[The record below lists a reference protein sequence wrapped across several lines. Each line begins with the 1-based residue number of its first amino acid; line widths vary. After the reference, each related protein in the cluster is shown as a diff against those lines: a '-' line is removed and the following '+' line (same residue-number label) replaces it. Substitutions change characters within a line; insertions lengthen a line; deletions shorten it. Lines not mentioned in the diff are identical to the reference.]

1 MNRIDIEGAV
11 CLLSVLE
18 GRIWN
23 LTRAKQLSTI
33 DISHLNFWV
42 FDIFPVFDIFSDF
55 DIFLDFSIF
64 LSICDN
70 LQYIFIHNFFFVET
84 LHQTIREISV
94 YQDMSVLTSSSVSF
108 PICITNNIVL
118 RRWIEKGASQ
128 KMIFRCTLIFLW
140 YNILAHKVVVRKN
153 H

>member
-1 MNRIDIEGAV
+1 MNRIDIKGAV

-33 DISHLNFWV
+33 DISHLNFSV
-42 FDIFPVFDIFSDF
+42 FDIFPVFDIFSTSIF
-55 DIFLDFSIF
+55 FPTSIFFLDFSIF
-64 LSICDN
+64 LLICDN

-118 RRWIEKGASQ
+118 RR
-128 KMIFRCTLIFLW
+128 
-140 YNILAHKVVVRKN
+140 
-153 H
+153 